1 MFIEFVGFL
10 VSKMKIKRFED
21 LHCWQEA
28 RKLVNFVYRAIK
40 ESKDFQKDAR
50 LCGQITGAAVSSMS
64 NIAEGF
70 SRRSNNEFIQYLFI
84 SKSSATEVQSEAYV
98 ALDQKYVEEETFNHI
113 YEQAERVSKLDSG
126 LITYLLQNQSSSKPK
141 KPNEH
146 NKPNKLNKLNK
157 LNKHN
162 EPKKPAS

>member
-21 LHCWQEA
+21 LHCWEEA

-70 SRRSNNEFIQYLFI
+70 SRRPNNEFIQYLFI
-84 SKSSATEVQSEAYV
+84 SKSSATEVQSEAYG
-98 ALDQKYVEEETFNHI
+98 ALDQRYIGEETFNHI
-113 YEQAERVSKLDSG
+113 YEQAERVSRLDSG

-141 KPNEH
+141 KPN
-146 NKPNKLNKLNK
+146 KPNKHNKLD
-157 LNKHN
+157 KHN
-162 EPKKPAS
+162 EPNKPKKPEKPAS

>member
-10 VSKMKIKRFED
+10 CQKMKIKRFED
-21 LHCWQEA
+21 LHCWEEA

-126 LITYLLQNQSSSKPK
+126 LITYLLQNQRSSKPK
-141 KPNEH
+141 KPNKPNEPK
-146 NKPNKLNKLNK
+146 KPNKLN
-157 LNKHN
+157 
-162 EPKKPAS
+162 EPKKPEKPTS